1 MGFQLLIGLEMT
13 ERGDG
18 VSRCRLEVDEK
29 HLNPHGVVHG
39 GVLYSMAD
47 TGMGAAVYSRLEPEE
62 SCATIE
68 LKVVYI
74 AAVRGGTLECES
86 RVVHRGRRVVVLES
100 EVRSGDRLLAKALGT
115 FAVFEDR
122 SAQGAGSG

>member
-1 MGFQLLIGLEMT
+1 
-13 ERGDG
+13 
-18 VSRCRLEVDEK
+18 
-29 HLNPHGVVHG
+29 
-39 GVLYSMAD
+39 
-47 TGMGAAVYSRLEPEE
+47 MGAAVYSRLEPEE

-74 AAVRGGTLECES
+74 AAVRGGVLECES

-100 EVRSGDRLLAKALGT
+100 EVRSGDRLVAKALGT

-122 SAQGAGSG
+122 NAKGAGSG